1 MTRRLLVPIVLLFAV
16 AASLRAHD
24 LFLKLDTFFVPPD
37 TPVRVR
43 VLSGTFTKSENAVTR
58 DRIADLSLV
67 TPAGR
72 SRPDPAAWSHAG
84 KASTLQFRTGQPG
97 TYLVGLS
104 LLPRRIA
111 LEAQAFNE
119 YLAADGVPDVLA
131 ARRASGDLARPAREL
146 YSKHVKALIQVG
158 DQASEAYGR
167 LLGYPAELVP
177 LENPYRTDR
186 GRWLRVRA
194 YVDGQPVGNQVV
206 LAGGRH
212 ARGGRL
218 RVQSV
223 RTDSGGVARIR
234 VDTPGQWY
242 VKFIHMTPV
251 ASDSLDYE
259 SRWATLT
266 FEVR

>member
-1 MTRRLLVPIVLLFAV
+1 MMRRSLLAAGLLLATATSV
-16 AASLRAHD
+16 GAHD
-24 LFLKLDTFFVPPD
+24 LFLKLESFFVPPD

-43 VLSGTFTKSENAVTR
+43 VLNGTFTKSENAVTR

-72 SRPDPAAWSHAG
+72 SRPDPAAWSDAG
-84 KASTLQFRTGQPG
+84 KSSTLRFRTAEPG

-104 LLPRRIA
+104 TLPRRIA
-111 LEAQAFNE
+111 LEATEFNE
-119 YLAADGVPDVLA
+119 YLATDGVPDMLA
-131 ARRASGDLARPAREL
+131 ARQASGTAAKPAREL

-158 DQASEAYGR
+158 DRATETYGR
-167 LLGYPAELVP
+167 LLGYPAEIVP
-177 LENPYRTDR
+177 LENPYLADR
-186 GRWLRVRA
+186 DRWLRVRA
-194 YVDGQPVGNQVV
+194 YVDGQPVPNQLV

-223 RTDSGGVARIR
+223 RTDSAGVARIR
-234 VDTPGQWY
+234 ADAPGQWY
-242 VKFIHMTPV
+242 IKFIHMTPV

-259 SRWATLT
+259 SKWATLT